1 MPRTNRLLVRNVATK
16 YAIVHVRESSP
27 MRAVLT
33 AAQGECPAVTRNDLY
48 NAVRA
53 FKMAGNLEMVADS
66 VLPEALEG
74 QSPAVQSPSVQSPAV
89 ITMSVEDATQAV
101 QDKKMGIRAAAIA
114 CGLSKGTFYNRLH
127 GLHGGP
133 RGAPNKCGHPFVQH
147 LADYIDALRTTFKMH
162 VFTFQVQQYAQCMI
176 EGMLFSPHPNS
187 NPNPNPRDRFRS
199 KV

>member
-1 MPRTNRLLVRNVATK
+1 
-16 YAIVHVRESSP
+16 
-27 MRAVLT
+27 MRVVLT
-33 AAQGECPAVTRNDLY
+33 AAQGECPVVTRHDLY

-89 ITMSVEDATQAV
+89 ITMSVEEATQAV
-101 QDKKMGIRAAAIA
+101 QDKKMGISCRAAAIA
-114 CGLSKGTFYNRLH
+114 CGLSKGTFCNRLH

-162 VFTFQVQQYAQCMI
+162 VFTFQVQQYVQCMI

>member
-1 MPRTNRLLVRNVATK
+1 
-16 YAIVHVRESSP
+16 

-66 VLPEALEG
+66 ESVLPEAFEG
-74 QSPAVQSPSVQSPAV
+74 QSPAVLSTSPAVQSPAV

-101 QDKKMGIRAAAIA
+101 QDKNMGIRAAAIA
-114 CGLSKGTFYNRLH
+114 CGLSKGTFCSRLH

-147 LADYIDALRTTFKMH
+147 LADYIDALRTTF
-162 VFTFQVQQYAQCMI
+162 V
-176 EGMLFSPHPNS
+176 LL
-187 NPNPNPRDRFRS
+187 
-199 KV
+199 